1 MGLDMFAYRTSVQLS
16 KSVDFNEEL
25 NRHSEETGERPVQD
39 LHYWRKHPNLHGWM
53 ENLYYQKGGEAET
66 FNCAPV
72 ELTLDDLFILE
83 ADIKYGK
90 LPDTDG
96 FFFGESDGSEVNE
109 DLEFV
114 QAARQAIEE
123 GDRVFYDSW
132 W

>member
-1 MGLDMFAYRTSVQLS
+1 MYAYRTKVQLS
-16 KSVDFNEEL
+16 KPVDFEVEL
-25 NRHSEETGERPVQD
+25 NEAREATGESPIQD
-39 LHYWRKHPNLHGWM
+39 LAYWRKHPNLHGWM
-53 ENLYYQKGGEAET
+53 EELYRRKGGEAEV

-72 ELTLDDLFILE
+72 ELTLEDLFILE

-90 LPDTDG
+90 LPKTRG
-96 FFFGESDGSEVNE
+96 FFFGESDGSEQEE

-114 QAARQAIEE
+114 RAARQAIEE